1 MSSPRFD
8 LSTAFASAQEAARGV
23 GNAVTRWQDPR
34 RRALRKRRAATA
46 STVGFGSATGA
57 FTAGTAGLAVF
68 DAPSLV
74 VAAGCGL
81 AAAAAVPTTAFAVRL
96 RRLRRLPLPPGRSV
110 DPRLPR
116 ASAALAPLRGLAA
129 AESSL
134 HNLFGLLEADAAVPP
149 GEVQEARASAASAA
163 AVLRHEAGALGALE
177 RARDSSPVAATELEP
192 VVGEAVRR
200 LQAGVAEYEQVVAA
214 AARAVATTSR
224 HTDHHRP
231 ALTETAERIDALTAA
246 LDELAGLHTAERS
259 WRAELPTREW

>member
-8 LSTAFASAQEAARGV
+8 LSTAWASAQEAARGV
-23 GNAVTRWQDPR
+23 GGAVTRWQDPR
-34 RRALRKRRAATA
+34 NRALRKRRAAAA
-46 STVGFGSATGA
+46 STVSLGTVTGA

-81 AAAAAVPTTAFAVRL
+81 TAAAAVPTTAFAVRL

-116 ASAALAPLRGLAA
+116 SSAALAPLRTLAA

-149 GEVQEARASAASAA
+149 AEVHQARSSAAAAA
-163 AVLRHEAGALGALE
+163 AVLRREAGAIGALE
-177 RARDSSPVAATELEP
+177 RARDSSPVAAAELEP
-192 VVGEAVRR
+192 VVGEAVQR
-200 LQAGVAEYEQVVAA
+200 LRAGVAEYEQVVAA

-224 HTDHHRP
+224 HSDHRRP
-231 ALTETAERIDALTAA
+231 ALAETADRIDALTAA
-246 LDELAGLHTAERS
+246 LDELAGLHTADRT
-259 WRAELPTREW
+259 WPAELPTRER